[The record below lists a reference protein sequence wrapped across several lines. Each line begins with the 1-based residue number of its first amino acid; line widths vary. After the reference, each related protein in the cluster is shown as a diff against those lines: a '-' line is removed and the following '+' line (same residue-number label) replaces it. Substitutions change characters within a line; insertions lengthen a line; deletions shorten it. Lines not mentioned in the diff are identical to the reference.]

1 MIREVSSDRESFK
14 TLTFGPGLNVILAD
28 KSQGASDRQS
38 RNGAGKSS
46 FVELIHFLC
55 GADAPPA
62 GIFRSAALRDWTF
75 RASLDV
81 AGAACSVSRSGRG
94 PGRVH
99 VAGDVGDWP
108 PASNRSLPLLQDGPK
123 PTPAAARRE
132 LSNEQWKRILGA
144 RWFGLP
150 LDDGEDAE
158 RFRPT
163 FRSLFSFAARRQE
176 SGGFQNPVQHS
187 TMQQLWVR
195 QVAVCCLVGLDWTI
209 PGRFQELR
217 EREKASKELRKVAR
231 SDELGRYFGNA
242 AELRT
247 RLTVA
252 EDRAA
257 RLRAR
262 LDDFRVVPE
271 YRELERE
278 ASGLTGRI
286 DDLNVENVVDH
297 DLIRELQASLA
308 VEQAPESRD
317 LAKVYREAGIV
328 LPDLPR
334 RRMEEV
340 ERFHRAVVENR
351 RSHMNGEIESAERRI
366 AERDRVKNELDER
379 RARIMG
385 LLKSGGAL
393 DHYTGMREELGR
405 VEADVEMLRER
416 RGLIERLDSAKTD
429 LDMERTGLLKA
440 LRDDVRERESIVRA
454 AILGFEELS
463 HSLYERA
470 GSLTISDTPNGPQFE
485 VHIAAERSKGITNMQ
500 IFCFDLMLAELCA
513 REGRWPGFLIH
524 DSHLFD
530 GVDERQVAKA
540 LQIGAQRADAAGF
553 QYIVTMNSDSVPAEG
568 FTDGFDVR
576 DHFVEPR
583 LTDATETGGLFGVRF
598 N

>member
-62 GIFRSAALRDWTF
+62 SIFRSGSLRDWTF
-75 RASLDV
+75 RASLDI
-81 AGAACSVSRSGRG
+81 GGTSCSVSRGGRA

-99 VAGDVGDWP
+99 VTGSIGDWP
-108 PASNRSLPLLQDGPK
+108 RGSNGNLPLLQDGPESAV
-123 PTPAAARRE
+123 PARRE
-132 LSNEQWKRILGA
+132 LSNEDWKQVLGA

-150 LDDGEDAE
+150 FDEGEDAE
-158 RFRPT
+158 RFQPT
-163 FRSLFSFAARRQE
+163 FRSLFSFTARRQE

-187 TMQQLWVR
+187 TMQQPWDR
-195 QVAVCCLVGLDWTI
+195 QVAVCYLVGLDWTI

-231 SDELGRYFGNA
+231 SGELGRYFGNA

-257 RLRAR
+257 RLRSE
-262 LDDFRVVPE
+262 LDAFQVVPE

-278 ASGLTGRI
+278 ASDLTGQI
-286 DDLNVENVVDH
+286 DALNVENVVDR
-297 DLIRELQASLA
+297 DLVRELRASLA
-308 VEQAPESRD
+308 LEHAPESVD

-334 RRMEEV
+334 RRMDEV
-340 ERFHRAVVENR
+340 ERFHLAVVENR
-351 RSHMNGEIESAERRI
+351 RSHLGAEIESAERRI
-366 AERDRVKNELDER
+366 VERDRRKDELDQR
-379 RARIMG
+379 RTQIMG

-393 DHYTGMREELGR
+393 EHYTGMREELGR
-405 VEADVEMLRER
+405 IEADVEMLRER
-416 RGLIERLDSAKTD
+416 RGMIERLDSAKTD
-429 LDMERTGLLKA
+429 LELERTNLVKA
-440 LRDDVRERESIVRA
+440 LRDDIHERESIVREV
-454 AILGFEELS
+454 ILAFEELS
-463 HSLYERA
+463 HSLYEQA
-470 GSLTISDTPNGPQFE
+470 GSLTISDTPNGPRFE
-485 VHIAAERSKGITNMQ
+485 VHIASERSKGITNMQ

-540 LQIGAQRADAAGF
+540 LQLGAQRAENAGF
-553 QYIVTMNSDSVPAEG
+553 QYIVTMNSDSVPTEG

-576 DHFVEPR
+576 NHFVEPR

>member
-14 TLTFGPGLNVILAD
+14 TLAFGPGLNVILAD

-55 GADAPPA
+55 GAEAPSA
-62 GIFRSAALRDWTF
+62 GIFRSNALRDWTF

-81 AGAACSVSRSGRG
+81 GGAACSVSRSGRG

-99 VAGDVGDWP
+99 VVGGGGDWP
-108 PASNRSLPLLQDGPK
+108 GASSRSLPLLQGGPESAV
-123 PTPAAARRE
+123 PDRLD

-144 RWFGLP
+144 SWYGLP
-150 LDDGEDAE
+150 PDDDEDAE

-187 TMQQLWVR
+187 TMQQSWDR

-217 EREKASKELRKVAR
+217 EREKASKELRRVAR
-231 SDELGRYFGNA
+231 SGELGRYFGNA

-257 RLRAR
+257 RLRAE

-286 DDLNVENVVDH
+286 DDLNVENVVDR
-297 DLIRELQASLA
+297 DLIRELQASLSL
-308 VEQAPESRD
+308 EHAPESVD

-351 RSHMNGEIESAERRI
+351 RSHLGGEIESAKRRI
-366 AERDRVKNELDER
+366 DERDRRKNELDER
-379 RARIMG
+379 RTRIMG

-393 DHYTGMREELGR
+393 EHYTGMREELGR
-405 VEADVEMLRER
+405 VEAEVEMLRER
-416 RGLIERLDSAKTD
+416 RGLIERLESAKTD
-429 LDMERTGLLKA
+429 LELERTNLVKV
-440 LRDDVRERESIVRA
+440 LRDDIHERESIVREV
-454 AILGFEELS
+454 ILGFEELS

-470 GSLTISDTPNGPQFE
+470 GSLTISDTPNGPRFE
-485 VHIAAERSKGITNMQ
+485 VHIESERSKGITNMQ

-530 GVDERQVAKA
+530 GVDERQIAKA

-553 QYIVTMNSDSVPAEG
+553 QYIVTMNSDSVPTEG

>member
-14 TLTFGPGLNVILAD
+14 TLAFGPGLNVILAD

-55 GADAPPA
+55 GAEAPPA
-62 GIFRSAALRDWTF
+62 SIFRSNALRDWTF
-75 RASLDV
+75 RADLDV
-81 AGAACSVSRSGRG
+81 AGAACSVSRGGHG
-94 PGRVH
+94 PGQVH
-99 VAGDVGDWP
+99 VAGEVGDWSQ
-108 PASNRSLPLLQDGPK
+108 ASNRSVPLLQDGPESA
-123 PTPAAARRE
+123 PAARRD
-132 LSNEQWKRILGA
+132 LSNEHWKSILGA
-144 RWFGLP
+144 RWYGLP
-150 LDDGEDAE
+150 PDDDEDTE

-176 SGGFQNPVQHS
+176 GGGFQNPVQHS
-187 TMQQLWVR
+187 TMQQLWDR

-217 EREKASKELRKVAR
+217 EREKASKALRKVAR
-231 SDELGRYFGNA
+231 SGELGRYFGNA

-252 EDRAA
+252 EDRVA
-257 RLRAR
+257 RLRTE
-262 LDDFRVVPE
+262 LDTFRVVPE

-278 ASGLTGRI
+278 ASDITGRI
-286 DDLNVENVVDH
+286 DDLNVDNVVDR
-297 DLIRELQASLA
+297 DLVRELRASLA
-308 VEQAPESRD
+308 VERAPESRD

-351 RSHMNGEIESAERRI
+351 RSHLGGEIESAERRI
-366 AERDRVKNELDER
+366 AERDQRKNELDQR
-379 RARIMG
+379 RTQIMG

-393 DHYTGMREELGR
+393 EHYTGMREELGR
-405 VEADVEMLRER
+405 VQAEVEMLRER
-416 RGLIERLDSAKTD
+416 RGLIERLDGAKTD
-429 LDMERTGLLKA
+429 LELERTNLVKA
-440 LRDDVRERESIVRA
+440 LRDDIRERESIVREV
-454 AILGFEELS
+454 ILGFEELS
-463 HSLYERA
+463 HSLYEQA
-470 GSLTISDTPNGPQFE
+470 GSLTISDTPNGPRFE
-485 VHIAAERSKGITNMQ
+485 VHIASERSKGITNMQ
-500 IFCFDLMLAELCA
+500 IFCFDLMLAELGTRRA
-513 REGRWPGFLIH
+513 QWPGFLIH

-530 GVDERQVAKA
+530 GVDERQIAKA

-553 QYIVTMNSDSVPAEG
+553 QYIVTMNSDSVPTEG

>member
-55 GADAPPA
+55 GAEAPPA
-62 GIFRSAALRDWTF
+62 GIFRSDALRDWTF
-75 RASLDV
+75 RASLDL

-99 VAGDVGDWP
+99 VTGGVGDWSG
-108 PASNRSLPLLQDGPK
+108 ASNRSLPLLQDGSES
-123 PTPAAARRE
+123 ARLE
-132 LSNEQWKRILGA
+132 LPNEQWKRVLGT
-144 RWFGLP
+144 RWFGLSP
-150 LDDGEDAE
+150 DDGEDAE

-163 FRSLFSFAARRQE
+163 FRSLFSFVARRQE

-187 TMQQLWVR
+187 TMQQPWDR
-195 QVAVCCLVGLDWTI
+195 QVAVCYLLGLDWTI

-217 EREKASKELRKVAR
+217 EREKASRELRKVAR
-231 SDELGRYFGNA
+231 SGELGRYFGNA

-252 EDRAA
+252 EDRAN
-257 RLRAR
+257 RLRAQ

-286 DDLNVENVVDH
+286 KDLNVENVVDH

-308 VEQAPESRD
+308 VEHAPESRD

-334 RRMEEV
+334 RRIEAV

-351 RSHMNGEIESAERRI
+351 RSHLGGEIESAERRI
-366 AERDRVKNELDER
+366 DERDRRKNELDER
-379 RARIMG
+379 RTQIMG

-393 DHYTGMREELGR
+393 EHYTGMREELGR
-405 VEADVEMLRER
+405 VEADVEMLRTR

-429 LDMERTGLLKA
+429 LELERTNLVKA
-440 LRDDVRERESIVRA
+440 LRDDIHERESIVREV
-454 AILGFEELS
+454 ILGFEDLS

-470 GSLTISDTPNGPQFE
+470 GSLTISDTPNGPRFE
-485 VHIAAERSKGITNMQ
+485 VHIASERSKGITNMQ

-540 LQIGAQRADAAGF
+540 LQLGAQRADAAGF

-576 DHFVEPR
+576 DHFVETR
-583 LTDATETGGLFGVRF
+583 LTDATETGGLFGIRF